1 MKIQHLAIIFVI
13 IMLPISMVLSYY
25 IGTQIDSIKVQK
37 MYDSKLLT
45 ATYDAIKSFQLNTI
59 NNKYSTVSDSKIR
72 DIEASISTFY
82 NSLGTE
88 LGATGYSEEDLQQ
101 FIPAILYTMYDGYYI
116 YGKYYND
123 ALPVYETDEKGIVV
137 MDENGKPMVVGYG
150 DYQYG
155 LRPYIYYSCRYKH
168 GTSDF
173 IVNYTLDNNITVY
186 GKINGEYTTKSGA
199 LIKPNSINKDTI
211 QLGEYSYIDSTN
223 NKHTIQYA
231 KYIEYDGIP
240 MEMEVL
246 SEQLITLDENNYPT
260 LKNYEYVNYDNR
272 RIYMD
277 ESGYFWNNKNR
288 KQYITDIATLAFLQT
303 MTFDGHLHSN
313 SAAQYYY
320 EAYEFSEWV
329 NANIGDVTQQHAV
342 DQEGNK
348 IEDFKI
354 VTENEKIFNL
364 SDDNNP
370 LLDGSTFNENRVAV
384 IRKSIESNLSA
395 AIANYGAGA
404 DYQFTMPVLSENDW
418 DKLTNN
424 ITVAS
429 FMQGIPIGMKYFNDY
444 CVITNDKNK
453 ELVKEDT
460 IYLID
465 DKDETHYIGCEE
477 VDPEK
482 IVSAYRNVDFERQ
495 TVVITEGD
503 ERYFYPHA
511 NDKSYNCMVNASETY
526 DIDDIINGVIKEY
539 SVEEDDFVEN
549 RAKSTL
555 IKNSKLRKIYL
566 TALAREKYD
575 LYRTN
580 NYFGK

>member
-1 MKIQHLAIIFVI
+1 MKIQHLAIIFI
-13 IMLPISMVLSYY
+13 IIILPISMVLSYY

-37 MYDSKLLT
+37 TYSSKLLT

-59 NNKYSTVSDSKIR
+59 NNKYSSISDSKIR

-123 ALPVYETDEKGIVV
+123 SSPVPEYNDDGSIKINPTTGGQEIS
-137 MDENGKPMVVGYG
+137 YG

-155 LRPYIYYSCRYKH
+155 LRPYIYYSCRYKY

-173 IVNYTLDNNITVY
+173 IVNYTLDNTITVY
-186 GKINGEYTTKSGA
+186 GTINGSYTTKSGA
-199 LIKPNSINKDTI
+199 LIKPDSVNESTI
-211 QLGEYSYIDSTN
+211 QLGNYSYRDSTN
-223 NKHTIQYA
+223 NLHTVEYA
-231 KYIEYDGIP
+231 KYIEYDGISIN
-240 MEMEVL
+240 MEIL
-246 SEQLITLDENNYPT
+246 QEQLIILDDNNFPSMNT
-260 LKNYEYVNYDNR
+260 YEYTNYSNR

-277 ESGYFWNNKNR
+277 ESGYFWNNKNK
-288 KQYITDIATLAFLQT
+288 KQYITDIETLAYLQA

-320 EAYEFSEWV
+320 DAYEFSKWV
-329 NANIGDVTQQHAV
+329 TANLGNVTQENAV
-342 DQEGNK
+342 DQSGNK
-348 IEDFKI
+348 IEDFAITTGKSR
-354 VTENEKIFNL
+354 IFELNN
-364 SDDNNP
+364 DNNP
-370 LLDGSTFNENRVAV
+370 LIEGSTFNENRIAV

-404 DYQFTMPVLSENDW
+404 DYQFAMPIFSENDW

-424 ITVAS
+424 ISVAS
-429 FMQGIPIGMKYFNDY
+429 FMQGIPIGTKYFNDY

-453 ELVKEDT
+453 ELVKEDS
-460 IYLID
+460 IYVITSDNELHYPGCMEIEPD
-465 DKDETHYIGCEE
+465 DVIA
-477 VDPEK
+477 
-482 IVSAYRNVDFERQ
+482 AYRNIDFERQ
-495 TVVITEGD
+495 TVVITEGN

-511 NDKSYNCMVNASETY
+511 NEKSYKCMVNLSETY
-526 DIDDIINGVIKEY
+526 DINNIIDGTIKEY
-539 SVEEDDFVEN
+539 SIEEQDYVVN
-549 RAKSTL
+549 ATKSAK
-555 IKNSKLRKIYL
+555 IKNSELRRIYL